1 MAGPQRPS
9 RGTRGPP
16 NRGAL
21 QIPQSGTRA
30 SPASPEIEEVSFLLD
45 GRDLLYAPYEN
56 IQAFLTYL
64 TPPSASL
71 YRTLQIKTQPLK
83 IRPQLP

>member
-9 RGTRGPP
+9 RGTRGQP

-45 GRDLLYAPYEN
+45 GRDLYAPYGN
-56 IQAFLTYL
+56 IQAFLTYI

-71 YRTLQIKTQPLK
+71 YRTLQTKTQPLK

>member
-30 SPASPEIEEVSFLLD
+30 SPASPEIEDSLVCTRPSVCLSK
-45 GRDLLYAPYEN
+45 
-56 IQAFLTYL
+56 QA
-64 TPPSASL
+64 
-71 YRTLQIKTQPLK
+71 
-83 IRPQLP
+83 